1 MVQQDWLFFMQL
13 LMGILML
20 AALQKLIELQKKI
33 DEITKEVM
41 GYISYVTNDM
51 EEEQEK
57 AKGMVAVENRSDK
70 EEAQSRLI
78 QAVLGDYFK

>member
-1 MVQQDWLFFMQL
+1 
-13 LMGILML
+13 ML
-20 AALQKLIELQKKI
+20 AVLQKLIELQKKI

-57 AKGMVAVENRSDK
+57 EKRMVAVENRSDK